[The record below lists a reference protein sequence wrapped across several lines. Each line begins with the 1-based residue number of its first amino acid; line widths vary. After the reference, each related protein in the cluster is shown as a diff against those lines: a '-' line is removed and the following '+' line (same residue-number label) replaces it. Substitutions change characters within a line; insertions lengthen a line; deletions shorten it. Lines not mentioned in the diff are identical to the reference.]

1 MTRMEGLW
9 DLESGMRPLG
19 REGAGKTDGVDSS
32 GLGSNGQLCL
42 LEDPGESAANS
53 CRKILR
59 KTGKGIMHP
68 LRS

>member
-9 DLESGMRPLG
+9 DLQCGMRPLG
-19 REGAGKTDGVDSS
+19 REGAGKMGWIQV
-32 GLGSNGQLCL
+32 GMGSNGQLCL